1 MEIQKLRDGMYR
13 LSTMH
18 EGITL
23 SVHDLRD
30 IHDWVEAHKVEL
42 DKEELERIERELG
55 QDDSSEQPPD
65 S

>member
-13 LSTMH
+13 LSAMH

-23 SVHDLRD
+23 STRDLRD

-55 QDDSSEQPPD
+55 SQEQEGE
-65 S
+65 

>member
-13 LSTMH
+13 LSAMH
-18 EGITL
+18 ESITL
-23 SVHDLRD
+23 SVGDLRD

-55 QDDSSEQPPD
+55 SQEQEGE
-65 S
+65 